1 MTAGTSYRLDHKAAV
16 VTGASS
22 GIGRAI
28 ARLFALQG
36 ARVVVNYHRS
46 QAQAET
52 LCAEIREAG
61 AEARAIQADV
71 SSAADVERLVEQTL
85 TAFGRIDIWANIAGA
100 DILTGVGAALCD
112 NDKLER
118 LIAVDL
124 KGTIQCS
131 WRVAPLMKAAE
142 SGVIL
147 NMSWDLALSGM
158 AGRNPEMFAAVKAGV
173 LGFSKCLARSYAPEV
188 RVNELAPGSI
198 RTAFADEV
206 MARKAQEAVIADT
219 PLRRFGTPE
228 DVAHA
233 ALYLCSDEA
242 AFITGQTLRV
252 DGGLAS

>member
-1 MTAGTSYRLDHKAAV
+1 VTPFRLDNKVTV

-46 QAQAET
+46 QAQAEA
-52 LCAEIREAG
+52 LCAEVG

-71 SSAADVERLVEQTL
+71 SSPADVERLIEQTL
-85 TAFGRIDIWANIAGA
+85 SAFGRIDIWANIAGA
-100 DILTGVGAALCD
+100 DILTGAGAALCD

-131 WRVAPLMKAAE
+131 WRVAPIMKAAG
-142 SGVIL
+142 SGAIL

-188 RVNELAPGSI
+188 RVNELAPGWI

-206 MARKAQEAVIADT
+206 MAREAQEAVIADT
-219 PLRRFGTPE
+219 PLRRFGAPE

>member
-1 MTAGTSYRLDHKAAV
+1 MTAFRLDDKIAV

-36 ARVVVNYHRS
+36 ARVVANYHRS
-46 QAQAET
+46 QAEAEA
-52 LCAEIREAG
+52 LCAEIRAAG
-61 AEARAIQADV
+61 GEARAIQADV
-71 SSAADVERLVEQTL
+71 SVAADVDRLVEGIL
-85 TAFGRIDIWANIAGA
+85 AAFGRIDIWANIAGA
-100 DILTGVGAALCD
+100 DILTGTGAAMSD
-112 NDKLER
+112 TEKLER

-124 KGTIQCS
+124 MGTILCS
-131 WRVAPLMKAAE
+131 WRVAPIMRAAG

-158 AGRNPEMFAAVKAGV
+158 EGRNPQMFAAVKAGV
-173 LGFSKCLARSYAPEV
+173 LGFSKCLARSYAPEL
-188 RVNELAPGSI
+188 RVNELAPGWI

-206 MARKAQEAVIADT
+206 MTPEAREAVIAAT

-228 DVAHA
+228 DVAYA
-233 ALYLCSDEA
+233 ALYLCSGEA
-242 AFITGQTLRV
+242 AFITGQTLCV

>member
-1 MTAGTSYRLDHKAAV
+1 VTPFRLDNKVTV

-46 QAQAET
+46 QAQAEA
-52 LCAEIREAG
+52 LCAEVG

-71 SSAADVERLVEQTL
+71 SSPADVERLIEQTL
-85 TAFGRIDIWANIAGA
+85 SAFGRIDIWANIAGA
-100 DILTGVGAALCD
+100 DILTGAGAALCD

-131 WRVAPLMKAAE
+131 WRVAPIMKAAG
-142 SGVIL
+142 SGAIL

-188 RVNELAPGSI
+188 RVNELAPGWI

-206 MARKAQEAVIADT
+206 MAPEAQEAVIADT
-219 PLRRFGTPE
+219 PLRRFGAPE